1 MKRNP
6 CAPNVPNVSNGRVI
20 PITNKTQRDNT

>member
-1 MKRNP
+1 MKRNL
-6 CAPNVPNVSNGRVI
+6 CAPNVPNVPNGRAI